1 MTENVK
7 NIKLYLLQ
15 KIYKDLSLYILNLNT
30 HISFLHDNYF
40 IEYTY
45 KQKLLNKLN
54 RMNKNINMC
63 YNNFIVENL
72 DKNTAI
78 DIWFKQFDFN
88 NKNINIKDIID
99 FSKFIKLKNMPLSK
113 QLSEI
118 GQIISSLGYSSI
130 DGLLVFFIGNNYKTL
145 LDKSI
150 ISLIN
155 EINIIF
161 YEEHL
166 FVPEEQYVK

>member
-30 HISFLHDNYF
+30 HILFLHDNHF

-54 RMNKNINMC
+54 TINKNINMC

-88 NKNINIKDIID
+88 NKNIPH
-99 FSKFIKLKNMPLSK
+99 S
-113 QLSEI
+113 
-118 GQIISSLGYSSI
+118 
-130 DGLLVFFIGNNYKTL
+130 
-145 LDKSI
+145 
-150 ISLIN
+150 
-155 EINIIF
+155 
-161 YEEHL
+161 
-166 FVPEEQYVK
+166 FVKVWTGR